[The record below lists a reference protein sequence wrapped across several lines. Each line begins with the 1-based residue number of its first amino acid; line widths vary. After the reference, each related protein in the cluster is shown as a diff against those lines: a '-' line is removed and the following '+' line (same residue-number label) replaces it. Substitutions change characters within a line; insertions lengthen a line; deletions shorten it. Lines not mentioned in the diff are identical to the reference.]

1 MPRLALQAACRAA
14 DEPLE
19 GGHSP
24 DRLCCRQRWSWPH
37 PGRAPPARQ
46 PPPSAAARR
55 RASPLLLS
63 GVRPRVAAQYSVGRG
78 WWLPLDDDRSGLARR
93 PPLCLPPEVA
103 RRPSF
108 LLMTTGRR
116 TREPRDGDRRE
127 RPPGSAS
134 FSIAA
139 AVPSS
144 RAESRCEHVGLDHSS
159 DQSVEAK
166 EAQRHPERGHVRLAL
181 GERALAKA
189 DAETSTVGGGYK
201 DQCCTSG
208 CRLSSGCC
216 RRVLPRKISQRSQR
230 ALARHASIDEA
241 PAMHGQRKSAKVAGD

>member
-1 MPRLALQAACRAA
+1 MTLSAPRLILTGRVVCKGVSAGADCVVGAVPPTLCEEKRLRGILRKTKPKAPRPSGEASEATILPRLALQAACRAA

-78 WWLPLDDDRSGLARR
+78 WWLPLDDDRAGLARR

-139 AVPSS
+139 AVPS
-144 RAESRCEHVGLDHSS
+144 
-159 DQSVEAK
+159 
-166 EAQRHPERGHVRLAL
+166 
-181 GERALAKA
+181 
-189 DAETSTVGGGYK
+189 
-201 DQCCTSG
+201 
-208 CRLSSGCC
+208 
-216 RRVLPRKISQRSQR
+216 
-230 ALARHASIDEA
+230 
-241 PAMHGQRKSAKVAGD
+241 